1 MWALIDSIQTVIPA
15 LSLLMAGNR
24 DFAALGLCFLALHL
38 FYRLHLSWQDFSVY
52 LGFIYIILGHTALHL
67 VTIPSILP
75 RSLLAIIA
83 LLFHLNFPVFRFPA
97 PTGPHAVGTASFQWV
112 DTARPGWFFIPS
124 ERDPPPV
131 ATRLHRRDIMCQVG
145 LQFPIALESLL
156 HPLDIGLVGSPSPQ
170 VWYPAETPISA
181 PLASWIPNHGRVFVK
196 ELAAQWHLP
205 RLILNHLT
213 RVKSRAFLNAAPR
226 VPGAGEG
233 PYPVVVF
240 SHGYTGMRFQN
251 THLCQEL
258 ASWGQVV
265 FSVEHPFDASVSILC
280 PSLLDPLQALGQRLH
295 PPPRNASP
303 LNPLPQPTAHPMR
316 APPLVGKGWIPL
328 TVQELVSSVAKA
340 PSMRLHRVRALSHA
354 ADLPAAWSMAE
365 RRRARQEEL
374 QFRVADVA
382 FALNR
387 ICMLTRRPPAPAP
400 APPPASGPAAARP
413 GPFDAVSLSLFSP
426 AMLDLSR
433 LALMG
438 HSFGGATAVATAVSD
453 ALVPLAAQDV
463 HVRAVV
469 SLDGWAWPLSSQMVS
484 DCAEYV
490 PLQAEFP
497 GSGIV
502 PRDGLADLPVL
513 LLLQADRFSS
523 ESDESTRY
531 NRSQTAALREW
542 WRAHQP
548 PQAMVIKTGSAPT
561 PSETPAPPT
570 ESTGTHRRGT
580 VAAHSSPSS
589 ISPSSPPAFPSHP
602 VDSLP
607 NEEAPARAGVV
618 HIELRGLRHHDFND
632 VPRIAPLGCFLRG
645 MTGTPTRWAVAR
657 SQALLNRIV
666 RSFLIDTL
674 SSGPTRKHPRGT
686 PAECAGISRTLV
698 QEWAALDPGHFRL
711 LGEPFR
717 ASPPPSTAQPKN

>member
-24 DFAALGLCFLALHL
+24 DSPLLDCASLPFYLLSGSIVLAEI
-38 FYRLHLSWQDFSVY
+38 FPVY

-67 VTIPSILP
+67 VTIPRNCL
-75 RSLLAIIA
+75 
-83 LLFHLNFPVFRFPA
+83 
-97 PTGPHAVGTASFQWV
+97 FQWV

-131 ATRLHRRDIMCQVG
+131 ATRLHRRDIMCQCPARV
-145 LQFPIALESLL
+145 
-156 HPLDIGLVGSPSPQ
+156 LDPKPWAG
-170 VWYPAETPISA
+170 
-181 PLASWIPNHGRVFVK
+181 FVK

-233 PYPVVVF
+233 PTLWSCFRTAAVCCARWLDVG
-240 SHGYTGMRFQN
+240 SRYTGMRFQN

-265 FSVEHPFDASVSILC
+265 FSVEHPFDAV
-280 PSLLDPLQALGQRLH
+280 D
-295 PPPRNASP
+295 
-303 LNPLPQPTAHPMR
+303 
-316 APPLVGKGWIPL
+316 PL

-387 ICMLTRRPPAPAP
+387 I
-400 APPPASGPAAARP
+400 SARP

-497 GSGIV
+497 
-502 PRDGLADLPVL
+502 
-513 LLLQADRFSS
+513 
-523 ESDESTRY
+523 ST
-531 NRSQTAALREW
+531 
-542 WRAHQP
+542 
-548 PQAMVIKTGSAPT
+548 
-561 PSETPAPPT
+561 
-570 ESTGTHRRGT
+570 
-580 VAAHSSPSS
+580 
-589 ISPSSPPAFPSHP
+589 
-602 VDSLP
+602 
-607 NEEAPARAGVV
+607 
-618 HIELRGLRHHDFND
+618 
-632 VPRIAPLGCFLRG
+632 LGCFLRG

-717 ASPPPSTAQPKN
+717 ASPPPSTAQPKTERLRAVVLCAFPFFGGCRLICCKIPEHSLVVRSIGMGGIQRTQRVGADGVCGPRQEKVARVRVGECLEDDGCMHVRVV